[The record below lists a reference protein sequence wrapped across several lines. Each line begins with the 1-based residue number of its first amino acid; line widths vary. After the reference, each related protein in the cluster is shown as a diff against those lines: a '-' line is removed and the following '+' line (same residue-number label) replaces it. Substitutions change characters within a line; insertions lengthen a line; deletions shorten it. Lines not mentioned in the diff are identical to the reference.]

1 MNKNKIAVIGGGS
14 WATALVKIFQNN
26 ADLVYWWLRDNDTVN
41 YIKEYKHNKKY
52 LPYVALDTNKLYISS
67 DIKEIISKADVLVW
81 ALPAAFLH
89 QTLIDNNIKNLE
101 EKFIV
106 SSIKGIVPEENL
118 LVTEYFQKHYHI
130 PTYNIS
136 VIGGPCHSE
145 EVAMEKLSYLT
156 VACEDKVKA
165 NFLVEMLSCRYIK
178 VFTTKDVKGVEYASV
193 IKNIVAIANGIA
205 NGLGY
210 GDNFQSVLVVNAI
223 EEMRHF
229 LEAAAPGDRF
239 FQGSAYLGDLI
250 VTSYSQFSRNR
261 AFGNLI
267 GKGYSVQ
274 YSRIEMKMV
283 AEGYYATKCIKEINE
298 KYGVNMPINE
308 AVYGVLYDNLS
319 PAKAISILAENL
331 T

>member
-26 ADLVYWWLRDNDTVN
+26 ADLVYWWLRDQDTVD
-41 YIKEYKHNKKY
+41 YIKEYRHNRKY

-67 DIKEIISKADVLVW
+67 DIKEVISKADVLVW

-89 QTLIDNNIKNLE
+89 ETLLANELKNLE

-118 LVTEYFQKHYHI
+118 LVTEYFQQHYNI
-130 PTYNIS
+130 PAYNIS

-165 NFLVEMLSCRYIK
+165 NFLVEMLGCRYIK
-178 VFTTKDVKGVEYASV
+178 VFTTKDIKGVEYASV

-229 LEAAAPGDRF
+229 LKAAAPGERL

-298 KYGVNMPINE
+298 KYNVNMPIND
-308 AVYGVLYDNLS
+308 AVYSILYENLS
-319 PAKAISILAENL
+319 PAKAISDLAEKL
-331 T
+331 S